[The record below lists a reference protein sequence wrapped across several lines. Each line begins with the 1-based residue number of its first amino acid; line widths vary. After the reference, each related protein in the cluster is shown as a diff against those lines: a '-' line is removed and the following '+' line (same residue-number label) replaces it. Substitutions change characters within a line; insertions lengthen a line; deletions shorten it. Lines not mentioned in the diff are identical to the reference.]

1 MCQYVSRFT
10 YIYFMTNTPP
20 LYLDCNATTPLD
32 PRVREAML
40 HYFDVDYGNAGSRT
54 HEYGTRAKQAVQTA
68 RNQVA
73 ALIRCESDEVI
84 FTSGATESNNLAIL
98 GLAKHGEQTGRKH
111 IVTTQIEHKAVLEPV
126 DELERRGFEVTR
138 VAPTSGG
145 WVEPSAIL
153 SALRPDTLLVSV
165 MHANNETGVIQPM
178 DEILDG
184 LKEYPAYFH
193 TDAAQSFGKIIVP
206 LQNPRIDLISISGHK
221 IYGPKGI
228 GALITRRRGY
238 DRIPL
243 TPLMFGGGQERGLR
257 PGTLP
262 VPLIVALGLA
272 AELAGKEW
280 KKRAEKCLAF
290 RKELLAAFAPFNP
303 VFNGDP
309 DRTLPHVVNLS
320 IPGID
325 SEALMLALKHDLA
338 ISNGSA
344 CTSAIYKPSH
354 VLMSMGAD
362 LDIISRAIRISWCY
376 MSSRSPRNWFFSKLK
391 ELQQ

>member
-1 MCQYVSRFT
+1 
-10 YIYFMTNTPP
+10 MTNNRP
-20 LYLDCNATTPLD
+20 LYLDCCATTPLD

-40 HYFDVDYGNAGSRT
+40 HYFDVEYGNAGSRT
-54 HEYGTRAKQAVQTA
+54 HEYGTRAKQAVQQA
-68 RNQVA
+68 RNQIA
-73 ALIRCESDEVI
+73 ALVRCESDEVI

-98 GLAKHGEQTGRKH
+98 GLAQHGVQTERKH
-111 IVTTQIEHKAVLEPV
+111 VVTTQIEHKAVLEPV

-138 VAPTSGG
+138 VPPTPGG

-153 SALRPDTLLVSV
+153 SAVRPDTLLVSV
-165 MHANNETGVIQPM
+165 MHANNETGVIQPI
-178 DEILDG
+178 DEILAEM
-184 LKEYPAYFH
+184 KAHPAFFH
-193 TDAAQSFGKIIVP
+193 TDAAQTFGKIIAT

-272 AELAGKEW
+272 AELSGKEW

-290 RKELLAAFAPFNP
+290 RNDLLAAFSPFNP
-303 VFNGDP
+303 IFNGDQ
-309 DRTLPHVVNLS
+309 DRTMPHVVNLS
-320 IPGID
+320 ILGID

-344 CTSAIYKPSH
+344 CTSANYKPSH
-354 VLMSMGAD
+354 VLEAMA
-362 LDIISRAIRISWCY
+362 LPPEEIRCSVRLSWGYATPSTILTAVGNIQYCIDHT
-376 MSSRSPRNWFFSKLK
+376 SPAK
-391 ELQQ
+391 

>member
-1 MCQYVSRFT
+1 
-10 YIYFMTNTPP
+10 MTNTPP

-32 PRVREAML
+32 PRVRDAMF
-40 HYFDVDYGNAGSRT
+40 HFFDVEYGNAGSRT
-54 HEYGTRAKQAVQTA
+54 HEYGSRAKQAVQKA

-73 ALIRCESDEVI
+73 ALIGCESDEVI

-98 GLAKHGEQTGRKH
+98 GLAKHGEQTERKH
-111 IVTTQIEHKAVLEPV
+111 IVTTQIEHKAVLEPI

-138 VAPTSGG
+138 VPPTPGG

-153 SALRPDTLLVSV
+153 AALRPDTLLVSV
-165 MHANNETGVIQPM
+165 MHANNETGVIQPI
-178 DEILDG
+178 DEILSGMQDHT
-184 LKEYPAYFH
+184 AFFH
-193 TDAAQSFGKIIVP
+193 TDAAQTFGKIIES

-257 PGTLP
+257 PGTQP

-280 KKRAEKCLAF
+280 KKRTEKCAAF

-303 VFNGDP
+303 VCNGDP
-309 DRTLPHVVNLS
+309 DRTMPHVVNFS
-320 IPGID
+320 IPDID
-325 SEALMLALKHDLA
+325 SEALILALKHDIA

-344 CTSAIYKPSH
+344 CTSASYKPSH
-354 VLMSMGAD
+354 VLKAMGLSNTQTQEAV
-362 LDIISRAIRISWCY
+362 RISWSHY
-376 MSSRSPRNWFFSKLK
+376 NSGQSAAQIKMKILEMK
-391 ELQQ
+391 

>member
-1 MCQYVSRFT
+1 
-10 YIYFMTNTPP
+10 MTNTRP

-32 PRVREAML
+32 PRVREIML
-40 HYFDVDYGNAGSRT
+40 QYFDVEYGNAGSRT
-54 HEYGTRAKQAVQTA
+54 HEYGSRAKQAVQKA
-68 RNQVA
+68 REQVA
-73 ALIRCESDEVI
+73 ALVRCESDEVV

-111 IVTTQIEHKAVLEPV
+111 VVTTQIEHKAVLEPA

-138 VAPTSGG
+138 VPPTPGG

-153 SALRPDTLLVSV
+153 AALRPDTLLVSV
-165 MHANNETGVIQPM
+165 MHANNETGVIQPIN
-178 DEILDG
+178 EILVG
-184 LKEYPAYFH
+184 LKDHPAFFH
-193 TDAAQSFGKIIVP
+193 TDAAQTFGKIIEP

-221 IYGPKGI
+221 VYGPKGI

-257 PGTLP
+257 PGTQP

-280 KKRAEKCLAF
+280 KKRAEQCETF
-290 RKELLAAFAPFNP
+290 RKELLAAFAPFKP

-309 DRTLPHVVNLS
+309 DRTMPHVVNFS

-325 SEALMLALKHDLA
+325 SEALILALKHDIA

-344 CTSAIYKPSH
+344 CTSASYKPSH
-354 VLMSMGAD
+354 VLEAMGILAD
-362 LDIISRAIRISWCY
+362 MISAAVRLSWSPQHIQMANPSLFENLTKQLNCLRA
-376 MSSRSPRNWFFSKLK
+376 
-391 ELQQ
+391 